1 MSFEHLHKKS
11 NWFGAILTAVVISI
25 IIGTLFMLTGTQTWK
40 IPFSKYLWNAG
51 YSVNL
56 GLALF
61 ANGVIFSGVERR
73 WISWVKY
80 PIKSLIIALSVHI
93 LYSSF
98 VIFFCNWLWFVV
110 FRDQTWSE
118 FMKYG
123 WFIISGEYIVLFL
136 ITSIIY
142 ARSFFRQWRVQ
153 VVQGEKLKQE
163 AIALQYQIMQ
173 NQVNPHFLFNSLNT
187 LGSLIDLDQQK
198 AKEFTRELSMFY
210 RELLYFKDK
219 DLVPLA
225 EELNFLKKYIYLQKI
240 RFGDN
245 FDVQIFLNDTNGYE
259 VIPMSVQMM
268 IENAVKHNIISKEKP
283 LNIIIGQSDEME
295 IFVENNLQLRENV
308 SGSNKIGLKNLNE
321 RYQFLTGK
329 EMIITRGEHF
339 FRVTIPLI
347 NLRS

>member
-1 MSFEHLHKKS
+1 MIDKQAKV
-11 NWFGAILTAVVISI
+11 NWFRAILTATVISI
-25 IIGTLFMLTGTQTWK
+25 AIGTVFMYTGTQTWK
-40 IPFSKYLWNAG
+40 LPFSKYLWNAG

-61 ANGVIFSGVERR
+61 ANGVFLSIVEKRF
-73 WISWVKY
+73 ISWVKY
-80 PIKSLIIALSVHI
+80 PVKSVFIAISVHL

-98 VIFFCNWLWFVV
+98 VIIFVNWLWFIYL
-110 FRDQTWSE
+110 RNQTWAE

-123 WFIISGEYIVLFL
+123 WFIILGEYIILII

-142 ARSFFRQWRVQ
+142 AKSFFSEWRIQ

-163 AIALQYQIMQ
+163 AISLQYQIMQ

-187 LGSLIDLDQQK
+187 LGSLIDLDTQK

-219 DLVPLA
+219 DLVPLM
-225 EELNFLKKYIYLQKI
+225 EELNFVKKYIYLQKI

-245 FDVQIFLNDTNGYE
+245 FEVQFFLKEANCYE
-259 VIPMSVQMM
+259 VIPMSIQMM
-268 IENAVKHNIISKEKP
+268 VENAVKHNIISKENP
-283 LNIIIGQSDEME
+283 LTIIIGQSDETE

-308 SGSNKIGLKNLNE
+308 SGSNHIGLKNLNE
-321 RYQFLTGK
+321 RYLFLTGK
-329 EMIITRGEHF
+329 EMIITRDDHF

-347 NLRS
+347 NLKS

>member
-1 MSFEHLHKKS
+1 
-11 NWFGAILTAVVISI
+11 LTATVISI
-25 IIGTLFMLTGTQTWK
+25 VIGTIFMHTGAKTWK
-40 IPFSKYLWNAG
+40 LPFSRYLWNAG
-51 YSVNL
+51 YSVTL

-61 ANGVIFSGVERR
+61 ANGIIFNLVEKRF
-73 WISWVKY
+73 ISWVKY
-80 PIKSLIIALSVHI
+80 PLKSVFIALSVHLI
-93 LYSSF
+93 YSTF
-98 VIFFCNWLWFVV
+98 VIFFCNWLWFTV
-110 FRDQTWSE
+110 FRDQTWAE

-123 WFIISGEYIVLFL
+123 QFIIVGEFFILFV

-142 ARSFFRQWRVQ
+142 ANSFFWVWREEAIQ
-153 VVQGEKLKQE
+153 SEKLKQE

-187 LGSLIDLDQQK
+187 LGSLIDIDTQK

-219 DLVPLA
+219 DLITLND
-225 EELNFLKKYIYLQKI
+225 ELNFLKKYIYLQKI

-245 FDVQIFLNDTNGYE
+245 FDVQIFLNDANGFE
-259 VIPMSVQMM
+259 VIPMSIQMLV
-268 IENAVKHNIISKEKP
+268 ENAVKHNIISKERP

-295 IFVENNLQLRENV
+295 IFVENNLQLKENV
-308 SGSNKIGLKNLNE
+308 SGSNHIGLKNLTE

-329 EMIITRGEHF
+329 VMTITRGEHF

-347 NLRS
+347 NLKS